1 MILITV
7 LLLMLLQFIVV
18 FEMTMVMPLAP
29 IIAQTYGVLPQQV
42 ALLNLGFA
50 ASGLLSPFFGF
61 LADSISMKRI
71 LQVSTLLFSIG
82 SLVVYSNTLPG
93 YILGRFL
100 LGIGYFNLS
109 GIIMSYTSVLV
120 DNKKIGSIVGLYKI
134 AFAVA
139 AFVSPSLGSWTAG
152 RIGFRTIYLG
162 LSISGLLAVLAL
174 QALPDRKVVQDVP
187 LSARLAFSLLKD
199 RKAQL
204 MIVANL
210 LLSVPAIYFYGYL
223 SVHLDALGLPQ
234 KTISVFYS
242 IVAFGAILAGIL
254 ITVYSDRFGKRKMS
268 VWSTALGGVF
278 LIPFI
283 LTKQPLWLF
292 GFLFGLAYDTIWG
305 LFYPTGATFY
315 RVKSATFLTILS
327 STTSLANFFANATA
341 PVLYTVGGFRLLM
354 ILSALGLLL
363 SAYLMYRAF
372 ALDRLDHEVVE
383 K

>member
-50 ASGLLSPFFGF
+50 ASGLLSSFFGF

-139 AFVSPSLGSWTAG
+139 AFVSPSLGSWTAE

-242 IVAFGAILAGIL
+242 VVAFGAILAGIL

>member
-120 DNKKIGSIVGLYKI
+120 DNKKIGSIVGLYE
-134 AFAVA
+134 
-139 AFVSPSLGSWTAG
+139 LHT
-152 RIGFRTIYLG
+152 
-162 LSISGLLAVLAL
+162 
-174 QALPDRKVVQDVP
+174 
-187 LSARLAFSLLKD
+187 
-199 RKAQL
+199 
-204 MIVANL
+204 
-210 LLSVPAIYFYGYL
+210 
-223 SVHLDALGLPQ
+223 
-234 KTISVFYS
+234 
-242 IVAFGAILAGIL
+242 
-254 ITVYSDRFGKRKMS
+254 
-268 VWSTALGGVF
+268 
-278 LIPFI
+278 
-283 LTKQPLWLF
+283 
-292 GFLFGLAYDTIWG
+292 
-305 LFYPTGATFY
+305 
-315 RVKSATFLTILS
+315 
-327 STTSLANFFANATA
+327 
-341 PVLYTVGGFRLLM
+341 
-354 ILSALGLLL
+354 
-363 SAYLMYRAF
+363 
-372 ALDRLDHEVVE
+372 E
-383 K
+383 

>member
-1 MILITV
+1 
-7 LLLMLLQFIVV
+7 
-18 FEMTMVMPLAP
+18 
-29 IIAQTYGVLPQQV
+29 
-42 ALLNLGFA
+42 
-50 ASGLLSPFFGF
+50 
-61 LADSISMKRI
+61 
-71 LQVSTLLFSIG
+71 
-82 SLVVYSNTLPG
+82 
-93 YILGRFL
+93 
-100 LGIGYFNLS
+100 
-109 GIIMSYTSVLV
+109 
-120 DNKKIGSIVGLYKI
+120 
-134 AFAVA
+134 
-139 AFVSPSLGSWTAG
+139 
-152 RIGFRTIYLG
+152 
-162 LSISGLLAVLAL
+162 
-174 QALPDRKVVQDVP
+174 
-187 LSARLAFSLLKD
+187 
-199 RKAQL
+199 